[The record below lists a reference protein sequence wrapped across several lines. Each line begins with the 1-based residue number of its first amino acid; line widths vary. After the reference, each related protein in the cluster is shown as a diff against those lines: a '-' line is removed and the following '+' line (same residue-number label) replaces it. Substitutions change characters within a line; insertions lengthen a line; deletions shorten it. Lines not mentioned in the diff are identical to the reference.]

1 MALTTIPASLSAT
14 ALTLTTA
21 AQPNITSVGTLT
33 GLIVNG
39 TAGIQTGA
47 LTLSGANPALVISNS
62 GDVKVNFVRSSNTIS
77 YALSSAASG
86 GHGFYDNAASAY
98 DLYMKAGKVGIGTI
112 AMSSYYSKNLVV
124 MADGDNTG
132 GITIAAP
139 ATDDTT
145 YLAFADGT
153 SGAAAYAGYVGYAH
167 NGDDLLLG
175 AGGATRVTIDS
186 TGNIGIGESNPA
198 RRLSVR
204 RDTGIT
210 TGFNDISQF
219 LDTTL
224 GVGGSVSLN
233 LGRANSTKN
242 LGKMAF
248 KYAGSGSN
256 SNALNFGFYDADN
269 LMTLLA
275 NGNVGIG
282 TASPAAPIHV
292 ETIHE
297 IATIIQSNH
306 NNGTHFVIRNSD
318 ATTGRKAIIN
328 LAPANNVTGA
338 YVGAEAME
346 DFSTTANR
354 TADLFFS
361 TRKDGNLS
369 EKMRIDSNGD
379 VGIGT
384 TDPNTPLHFLK
395 AATSSD
401 VNYIKM
407 QMPSWSGHTN
417 YLKSIVWHDG
427 SNDIAAIGAEYNGA
441 MTNIHFHSQYNSAY
455 KATSVRTMTIK
466 GDGNVGIGTSSPGA
480 KLEVSGQLYAGPVG
494 TGDATTK
501 AEMNTYNVLKLKPHN
516 TNSTN
521 MTIASVSNGDA
532 MGIQVSNAAQTAN
545 WHIAL
550 NPFGGS
556 VGIGTASPTR
566 KLHIGG
572 TAPGDSIIRQDATS
586 SGTNWEI
593 GEREAGKWMI
603 FEDDG
608 DSIVATFMS
617 TGNVGIGTTAPTE
630 SLTVLGAI
638 SAKNGHEDLAT
649 HTLNSYASIVSS
661 GTLEFTLGYN
671 GSLAVGRV
679 FTFTYEATSWKS
691 WMFEIEVASTHGYT
705 TIKSGGYNNNSNGKN
720 IYEVGDAQN
729 AGTLTHTNSGQH
741 NVFTYTLNSSMIHPA
756 FKIKYTQSGGDGAPR
771 MDRMKLVIT

>member
-1 MALTTIPASLSAT
+1 MALTKITPQMFDTSAAGHDFNIDNGTFVVDASANRVGIGTATPSTLLDVNGTLTATTIVG
-14 ALTLTTA
+14 TLTTA
-21 AQPNITSVGTLT
+21 AQTNITSVGTLT
-33 GLIVNG
+33 GLTVSGNL
-39 TAGIQTGA
+39 TVDTTTLVVDATNNRAGIGTSSIDSDSILHLKSTQPNIYFEDTDDAKSWRLEGGSVFK
-47 LTLSGANPALVISNS
+47 LQNVTTSSEVFRMDQSGN
-62 GDVKVNFVRSSNTIS
+62 
-77 YALSSAASG
+77 
-86 GHGFYDNAASAY
+86 
-98 DLYMKAGKVGIGTI
+98 VGIGI
-112 AMSSYYSKNLVV
+112 SAMSSYYSKNLVV

-282 TASPAAPIHV
+282 TDTPSSLLSVGTVPTHTPGSVFTSSP
-292 ETIHE
+292 
-297 IATIIQSNH
+297 SS
-306 NNGTHFVIRNSD
+306 F
-318 ATTGRKAIIN
+318 
-328 LAPANNVTGA
+328 
-338 YVGAEAME
+338 
-346 DFSTTANR
+346 FSTTALGGTTGNDQKITIFGGGDASNVSGLALYR
-354 TADLFFS
+354 YRRATGTNWTTDGFSFRQEVDGTANIYNYMNFAAG
-361 TRKDGNLS
+361 K
-369 EKMRIDSNGD
+369 

-384 TDPNTPLHFLK
+384 
-395 AATSSD
+395 A
-401 VNYIKM
+401 
-407 QMPSWSGHTN
+407 
-417 YLKSIVWHDG
+417 
-427 SNDIAAIGAEYNGA
+427 
-441 MTNIHFHSQYNSAY
+441 
-455 KATSVRTMTIK
+455 
-466 GDGNVGIGTSSPGA
+466 SPGA
-480 KLEVSGQLYAGPVG
+480 KLEVAGNLYVGPVG
-494 TGDATTK
+494 AVDATTK